1 MTVSKMSEKSKSS
14 LHTSPEDALKDA
26 LDTLGNEGAFK
37 NCKKLLILALDD
49 TEGNYNI
56 SYINAGMK
64 SSEMVALCDISKTLF
79 KQDMGY

>member
-1 MTVSKMSEKSKSS
+1 MTISRMSERSKSS

-26 LDTLGNEGAFK
+26 LDELGKRGAFK
-37 NCKKLLILALDD
+37 DGKKLLILALDD

-64 SSEMVALCDISKTLF
+64 SSEMVALCDISKSLF
-79 KQDMGY
+79 KEDMGY